1 MFHTFSCVFL
11 VVFFCFLCCFFIL
24 LFWCIRKLVLLYFCQ
39 CEHTIKLFLVG
50 FSGETADKFA
60 PTDQYEWILLQIIP
74 WLNRQFHHHHSDH
87 ILKIFNLNQ
96 MT

>member
-1 MFHTFSCVFL
+1 M
-11 VVFFCFLCCFFIL
+11 
-24 LFWCIRKLVLLYFCQ
+24 LLYFCQ

-96 MT
+96 VT